1 MRRRPPRSTRTVTR
15 FPYTTLFRSQED
27 VRVVLR
33 QPGQNGDDPSFH
45 EVVVSDR
52 FRRLTPDEL
61 LAVAGQSGEVTRHTF
76 ADAGRHFGKRPGIGE
91 LTEASDV
98 EAVRSEEH
106 TSELQSLMRITYAGF
121 CLNKKHKYQQNNN

>member
-98 EAVRSEEH
+98 EAVAELPDIDRYVHQILVDAPGENAEH
-106 TSELQSLMRITYAGF
+106 AIDRKSTR
-121 CLNKKHKYQQNNN
+121 